1 MNTEKKSLAVKEL
14 LPATIWGLLSL
25 IPIGLYILTIPHL
38 VIEKIVRK
46 QKFSELGFRIKG
58 FGEAIRKNWW
68 LIILPAA
75 LGLSEL
81 FLSKLISPEYMNHV
95 IERVRP
101 TLNFDQAPVLIIQIV
116 LLSLAEEISFRAFM
130 QRKMSLCIKPMWAIF
145 IVSLLF
151 AVAHFSTGSPIVV
164 AYDLIGIFIDSV
176 IYGLL
181 FQRTKSVYV
190 SWLSHMIANL
200 TGALIVFVI

>member
-25 IPIGLYILTIPHL
+25 LPIGLYILTIPHL

-46 QKFSELGFRIKG
+46 QRFSELGFRIKG

-81 FLSKLISPEYMNHV
+81 FLSQLISPEYFNHV
-95 IERVRP
+95 I
-101 TLNFDQAPVLIIQIV
+101 
-116 LLSLAEEISFRAFM
+116 
-130 QRKMSLCIKPMWAIF
+130 
-145 IVSLLF
+145 
-151 AVAHFSTGSPIVV
+151 G
-164 AYDLIGIFIDSV
+164 
-176 IYGLL
+176 
-181 FQRTKSVYV
+181 
-190 SWLSHMIANL
+190 
-200 TGALIVFVI
+200 